1 MRKITLMMA
10 ALVMAVV
17 TMANGLTSNI
27 QVGMSG
33 TYKVGTTEL
42 SPGFT
47 SLSAAVTALNT
58 NGVAGDVVLEITSD
72 LTETGGIRLLVAT
85 MGSSTITIKPTAT
98 LTPTITFTA
107 CVTTAGATA
116 YSGFGLDNTNNVI
129 IDGSNTLNGV
139 TKDLTFKMNDVT
151 NGRTLIQLFGNC
163 DNISIK
169 NLNVI
174 YQAPMNTASSTR
186 GIYLN
191 GQSTGACD
199 NFLVENCTIGDA
211 TNTPYYAVSI
221 TGYGTAPT
229 VYSTNNIVK
238 NNILFGR
245 IRPVYLYFVGST
257 GTTNE
262 VSDNTI
268 STIGGANATTTYTIM
283 WNTWAGTFNI
293 KNNKIPT
300 LTVANTS
307 GTSGV
312 YGISGLSAAT
322 GSVVNMYNNS
332 IGGINLSHGAAVPS
346 VFSLMYIQD
355 AATYNIY
362 NNTFLYQSML
372 NATERSN
379 IHISGTGCN
388 VNLKNNIIVNYTDA
402 VNAYCIWKSNGT
414 LISDYND
421 LYVSG
426 ATANIGYVG
435 GAAKQ
440 TLAAWQTGFTPNNDL
455 NTKSVNVNF
464 SSSFAGDLSLT
475 GASIGDWQLAVPK
488 QATVLTDIDGA
499 TRANL
504 TYVGADEATT
514 DLTTVAKQFK
524 VTVPKGTSNV
534 YVAGSFTGKNWDI
547 TDPFTLKAT
556 GSANEFGAILPCV
569 DGIGYKYLCEKGDWD
584 YQEAAFDGAN
594 PPLEG
599 TNRSYSTSDNVPI
612 WFRVNKITLNATFA
626 TAVPNT
632 LFVKGSF
639 DSWAAGHEMTKNGSA
654 YSIVIGGN
662 AGDKYPANTEYKYYT
677 NDMNADNWESTN
689 DGSNR
694 DNRWAIAPVMDDE
707 IARFVTAI
715 PQTGVDE
722 ILVSARIMR
731 TSSGIEVM
739 LDGEASIELYSI
751 NGALLDKTVVNSN
764 YSKALNSGIY
774 IIRVNGVSTKFVK

>member
-1 MRKITLMMA
+1 MKKITLLMA
-10 ALVMAVV
+10 ALVI
-17 TMANGLTSNI
+17 TMVAMS
-27 QVGMSG
+27 QAMSG
-33 TYKVGTTEL
+33 TYKVGTAEV
-42 SPGFT
+42 SPNFT

-72 LTETGGIRLLVAT
+72 LTESGGIRLLVAT
-85 MGSSTITIKPTAT
+85 MGSSTITIKPAAT

-116 YSGFGLDNTNNVI
+116 YSGFGLDNTSNVI

-245 IRPVYLYFVGST
+245 IRPLYLYFVGST

-332 IGGINLSHGAAVPS
+332 IGGVNLSHGAAVPS

-464 SSSFAGDLSLT
+464 SSSSAGDLSLT

-514 DLTTVAKQFK
+514 DLTTIAKQFK

-569 DGIGYKYLCEKGDWD
+569 DGVEYKYLCEKGDWD
-584 YQEAAFDGAN
+584 YQEAAFDGGN

-599 TNRSYSTSDNVPI
+599 TNRSYSASDNVPI
-612 WFRVNKITLNATFA
+612 WFRVNKITLNTTFA

-677 NDMNADNWESTN
+677 NDMNADNWESN
-689 DGSNR
+689 SDGTNR

-707 IARFVTAI
+707 IARFVTFI
-715 PQTGVDE
+715 PGTDVDE
-722 ILVSARIMR
+722 IQVSSRIMR
-731 TSSGIEVM
+731 TSSGIEVV
-739 LDGEASIELYSI
+739 LDGEANIELYSI